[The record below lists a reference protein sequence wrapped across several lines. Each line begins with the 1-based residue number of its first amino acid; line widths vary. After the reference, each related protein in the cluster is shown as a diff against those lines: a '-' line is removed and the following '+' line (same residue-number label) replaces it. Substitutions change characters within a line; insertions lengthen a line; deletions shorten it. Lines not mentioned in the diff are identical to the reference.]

1 VAQKFSPVDRI
12 KKMRVLTI
20 AVPASHDVV
29 AVEKTL
35 VNQPILHF
43 NKVELV
49 VHDNASIDST
59 WEKANYVPEDIK
71 HARVI
76 GQSED
81 VGFARNLKAFS
92 IESSAQ
98 FNWFAGYGDRL
109 AQNLGSNVFGWIS
122 EKLEIPLGW
131 QDALKN

>member
-1 VAQKFSPVDRI
+1 MDRL

-20 AVPASHDVV
+20 AVPAPHDVV

-59 WEKANYVPEDIK
+59 WEKAN
-71 HARVI
+71 
-76 GQSED
+76 
-81 VGFARNLKAFS
+81 
-92 IESSAQ
+92 
-98 FNWFAGYGDRL
+98 
-109 AQNLGSNVFGWIS
+109 
-122 EKLEIPLGW
+122 
-131 QDALKN
+131 